1 MAITYDESL
10 GLRIGAIIFIFFIS
24 LFGFFF
30 PLCMKY
36 KLGTSNLQENT
47 YFLLLKS
54 FASGTI
60 LSVALL
66 HLLNDS
72 VNDLA
77 LFLEY
82 PCKYSKHNNI
92 NISTT

>member
-1 MAITYDESL
+1 MAISYDESL

-24 LFGFFF
+24 LFGFFS
-30 PLCMKY
+30 PLYMKY
-36 KLGTSNLQENT
+36 RLGTNNLQEST

-66 HLLNDS
+66 HLLNES
-72 VNDLA
+72 ANELA

-82 PCKYSKHNNI
+82 PCK
-92 NISTT
+92 